1 MALRGF
7 NVQDAKQDPD
17 MLRRW
22 GDLKTL
28 SETTQSQIYTL
39 ISNVLPKYEEL
50 KKSTLLQATEIHRL
64 HAENLRQTEGLQHL
78 IAAFEN
84 LRNENSRL
92 VKRNVELENLQ
103 HMLHMQDNDLRQTP
117 VDLKS
122 YFGRP
127 LK

>member
-1 MALRGF
+1 MALRRF
-7 NVQDAKQDPD
+7 NVQDVKQDPD
-17 MLRRW
+17 MLRIW
-22 GDLKTL
+22 GDLKAL

-78 IAAFEN
+78 RADFEN
-84 LRNENSRL
+84 LINENSRL
-92 VKRNVELENLQ
+92 AKRNGELENLQ
-103 HMLHMQDNDLRQTP
+103 YMLHMHDNDLRRTP
-117 VDLKS
+117 VDLKT
-122 YFGRP
+122 YLGRP